1 MRIDIDESDLD
12 GFNNNAKIKLRETT
26 EKFVSD
32 LIEEAHRLESKTNS
46 VGGTPEVT
54 SSNVSDASILITK
67 GLSQKK
73 TGIGS
78 KVSRIVAALLPLAV
92 GAMYDSQKLQDGT
105 YMFMFI
111 GVVTASIIAVTLSIL
126 TE

>member
-1 MRIDIDESDLD
+1 MRIEIDDDDLE
-12 GFNNNAKIKLRETT
+12 GFNDNAKNKLRETT
-26 EKFVSD
+26 EKYVSD

-54 SSNVSDASILITK
+54 SSNVSDANILITK

-73 TGIGS
+73 AGIGS
-78 KVSRIVAALLPLAV
+78 KAVRIVAALLPLAV
-92 GAMYDSQKLQDGT
+92 GAMYDSAKLQDGT

-111 GVVTASIIAVTLSIL
+111 GVVTLSIIAVTVSIL